1 MTDYMT
7 CQPSDLPETAKQK
20 AVDWARTN
28 KHYGT
33 TDWSFGDVDNGYGLA
48 HVARYIATQDTAAQ
62 PSTESHEDAAK
73 RIADKYWSKK
83 TPLWSEAR
91 DTILTALRDG
101 DLVLPPQPVDPDL
114 VNARILAS
122 KVSDTG
128 MDYTDG
134 KHDCFVNVQVFYKAH
149 QRGLI
154 KMGDGV

>member
-83 TPLWSEAR
+83 TPLWFEAR
-91 DTILTALRDG
+91 TPS
-101 DLVLPPQPVDPDL
+101 LPPSVTATLFCHRSQL
-114 VNARILAS
+114 TRTL
-122 KVSDTG
+122 
-128 MDYTDG
+128 
-134 KHDCFVNVQVFYKAH
+134 
-149 QRGLI
+149 
-154 KMGDGV
+154 